1 MQSQNEHSLRNSPR
15 ERGHAGAR
23 LARLDAGSVAAVFP
37 IAGDPLIIGRD
48 PANQIFLGDTLA
60 SKRHAAASFQ
70 GRRLVVEDLNSLNGT
85 LVNERR
91 VKAQELAPGDVIRI
105 GHSLYIYLV
114 DGMPLKRGGGRAAG
128 WLIGRSPTGVLKLPV
143 TELPIL
149 IGRAP
154 EADVRI
160 AENGICD
167 FQVQVIRVPGGAQ
180 VIQLAVYPPQCF
192 VLTDGAELKV
202 GGTVLLFRASAAA
215 SASKAAHRAAARPV
229 PAPGIKAGP
238 PPPNEPSDV
247 KLLRL
252 LEAES
257 ARVEA
262 GEPRNAKPDRAWKC
276 RITVR
281 NGPLAGKTFMFLGRR
296 IVIGRNKKSKIHL
309 SDKDV
314 SRTHACIWRREGE
327 VVIEDLKS
335 GNGVFVNGV
344 AVLRA
349 PLKVG
354 DVIRIG
360 STEFFVHL

>member
-1 MQSQNEHSLRNSPR
+1 MQNQNEHSPRNGPR

-23 LARLDAGSVAAVFP
+23 LGRLDAGSVAAVFP
-37 IAGDPLIIGRD
+37 IAGEPMIIGRD

-60 SKRHAAASFQ
+60 SKRHAAVAFQ

-85 LVNERR
+85 FVNERR

-105 GHSLYIYLV
+105 GRSLCIYLV

-128 WLIGRSPTGVLKLPV
+128 WLIGRSPAGVLKLPV

-154 EADVRI
+154 QADVRV
-160 AENGICD
+160 AEHGICD
-167 FQVQVIRVPGGAQ
+167 FQVQVTGVPGGAQ
-180 VIQLAVYPPQCF
+180 ALQLAAYPPQCV
-192 VLTDGAELKV
+192 VLTDGAELNV
-202 GGTVLLFRASAAA
+202 GGAVLLYRAG
-215 SASKAAHRAAARPV
+215 V
-229 PAPGIKAGP
+229 PAPAAKDQP
-238 PPPNEPSDV
+238 PPQSEPSDL
-247 KLLRL
+247 KLFRV

-257 ARVEA
+257 QRVE
-262 GEPRNAKPDRAWKC
+262 GDEPRETKSDRGWKC
-276 RITVR
+276 RITAR
-281 NGPLAGKTFMFLGRR
+281 TGPLAGKTFMFLGRR
-296 IVIGRNKKSKIHL
+296 ITIGRDKKSKIHL
-309 SDKDV
+309 SDSDV
-314 SRTHACIWRREGE
+314 SRSHACIWRREGE

-360 STEFFVHL
+360 ATEFLVHL